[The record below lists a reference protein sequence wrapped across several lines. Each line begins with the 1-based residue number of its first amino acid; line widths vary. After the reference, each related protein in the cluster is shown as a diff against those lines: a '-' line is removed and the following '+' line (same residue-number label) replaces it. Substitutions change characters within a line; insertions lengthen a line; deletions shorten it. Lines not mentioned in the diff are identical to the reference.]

1 MVSIEYYDG
10 KQIDFEEIDFQKVL
24 SKYIFTCYGETS
36 GGCEK
41 SDNIDDWVAE
51 LDEQFD
57 SNVWDEK
64 QGKQR
69 LLDAWDKLQNTT
81 IWRLLKLEETKQNE
95 TIQNLFENVFDN
107 PFEKKSL
114 KNKKFKEF
122 YNTNFTSVLTGVG
135 PEKEGWENKIPKIV
149 WLQESGLKIKVRDL
163 KRKGLRFKMF
173 YEPDYTSYIR
183 KNISGGSFIVLKDNE
198 KNEWLKENG
207 IETKDIELNGK
218 LTELS
223 NSINKSLEQILDDVR
238 RKLKRKGKT
247 KTYKVLLKDIEKDN
261 QFKKDILDLMYTTFE
276 KEAPIDGLHPLLIND
291 YEFEIISPKGK
302 GVGST
307 YTLTI
312 SKKGV
317 VDLTQ
322 PAGVVAGEKGIKT
335 GKRKTI
341 GGYIKQM
348 GNFVDSITSRN
359 TEIKRLIE
367 GLQ

>member
-10 KQIDFEEIDFQKVL
+10 SEIDFEEIDFQKVL
-24 SKYIFTCYGETS
+24 TKYVFTCYGETS

-107 PFEKKSL
+107 PFEKQSL
-114 KNKKFKEF
+114 KRKKFKEF